1 MAILN
6 RNIFKEF
13 TSDLTEVNIN
23 CKTERAAMDLLN
35 FLGENGFKWAVTGSD
50 FETLNNT
57 YWNAYKGKTFYNVNR
72 LNKRVS
78 WGLMDDFEK
87 TYYEWKPDKTITR
100 ENLTWDIFAS
110 ENIAIHCKT
119 QQEVAEFLCWINQN
133 KEIEIN
139 NLLEACYL
147 GWKDYKERI
156 CFEFISYREELG
168 YSSCGFFKSNEFEVI
183 EWSVSKNI
191 FEISGTINTDLSLR
205 DFYEKF
211 IDFIES
217 QNSSFGGNIND
228 ITKEG

>member
-23 CKTERAAMDLLN
+23 CKTERAAKDLLN
-35 FLGENGFKWAVTGSD
+35 FLGGNGFKWAVSGGI
-50 FETLNNT
+50 LNGT
-57 YWNAYKGKTFYNVNR
+57 YWNTYKEKTFYNI
-72 LNKRVS
+72 NKIYKTVS
-78 WGLMDDFEK
+78 WGLTDDFKE
-87 TYYEWKPDKTITR
+87 TYYEWKLMKK
-100 ENLTWDIFAS
+100 LTKEDLNWDMFKS
-110 ENIAIHCKT
+110 EKIAVHCKT

-147 GWKDYKERI
+147 GWKDYEERV
-156 CFEFISYREELG
+156 CFEFISHREELG
-168 YSSCGFFKSNEFEVI
+168 FSSCGFFKSNGFEVI

-191 FEISGTINTDLSLR
+191 LEISGTINTDLSLR

-211 IDFIES
+211 IDFMES
-217 QNSSFGGNIND
+217 QNSSFGGSIND
-228 ITKEG
+228 VTKEV

>member
-35 FLGENGFKWAVTGSD
+35 FLGENGFKWAVTGND
-50 FETLNNT
+50 FKVSNST
-57 YWNAYKGKTFYNVNR
+57 YWDTYKEKTFYNVNR

-87 TYYEWKPDKTITR
+87 TYYEWKLMKK
-100 ENLTWDIFAS
+100 LTKEDLNWDTFKS
-110 ENIAIHCKT
+110 EKIAVHCKT
-119 QQEVAEFLCWINQN
+119 QQEVAEFLCWINQI

-139 NLLEACYL
+139 NLLETCYL
-147 GWKDYKERI
+147 GWKDYKERV

-168 YSSCGFFKSNEFEVI
+168 YSSCGFYKSNGFAVI
-183 EWSVSKNI
+183 EWINPKNI

-217 QNSSFGGNIND
+217 QNSSFGGTISE
-228 ITKEG
+228 K

>member
-1 MAILN
+1 MEILN
-6 RNIFKEF
+6 RNIFRNV
-13 TSDLTEVNIN
+13 TEGLDEVCIN
-23 CKTERAAMDLLN
+23 CKTERAAKDLLN
-35 FLGENGFKWAVTGSD
+35 YLAEKNFKWKNDWNLKSLGK
-50 FETLNNT
+50 T
-57 YWNAYKGKTFYNVNR
+57 YWNKYEEKTFY
-72 LNKRVS
+72 RVS
-78 WGLMDDFEK
+78 FSDRVLTWGLMDRFEE
-87 TYYEWKPDKTITR
+87 TYYEWKPIG
-100 ENLTWDIFAS
+100 NLTKEDLNWDTFKS
-110 ENIAIHCKT
+110 EKIAVHCKT

-156 CFEFISYREELG
+156 CFEFISHREELG

-191 FEISGTINTDLSLR
+191 FEISGTINTDLSLK

-228 ITKEG
+228 VTKEV

>member
-35 FLGENGFKWAVTGSD
+35 FLGENGFKWAVTGND
-50 FETLNNT
+50 FKVSNST
-57 YWNAYKGKTFYNVNR
+57 YWDTYKGKTFYNVNR

-78 WGLMDDFEK
+78 WGLIDDFEK
-87 TYYEWKPDKTITR
+87 TYYEWRPDKTITR
-100 ENLTWDIFAS
+100 ENLTWDIFVS
-110 ENIAIHCKT
+110 ESIAIHCKT
-119 QQEVAEFLCWINQN
+119 QSEIEEFLAWVLKVRDQKTEKLIGSCYFGWRDYNDRVCFEYVKEEQNIAYSSKGFYQSEGFTIVEWINP
-133 KEIEIN
+133 
-139 NLLEACYL
+139 
-147 GWKDYKERI
+147 
-156 CFEFISYREELG
+156 
-168 YSSCGFFKSNEFEVI
+168 
-183 EWSVSKNI
+183 KNI

-217 QNSSFGGNIND
+217 QNSSFGGTISE
-228 ITKEG
+228 K